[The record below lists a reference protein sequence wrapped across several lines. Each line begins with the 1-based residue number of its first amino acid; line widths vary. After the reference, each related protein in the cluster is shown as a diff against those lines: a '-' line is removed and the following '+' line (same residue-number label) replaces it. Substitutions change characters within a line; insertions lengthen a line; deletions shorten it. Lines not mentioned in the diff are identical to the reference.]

1 MIVPN
6 NMSIS
11 KFEGCDDS
19 KPKGKIQKVVIMVIM
34 TSKEASS
41 MPKKIFIKRTIEQ
54 VFKAMKENGF
64 LKRDSKIGQRPHRL

>member
-1 MIVPN
+1 
-6 NMSIS
+6 
-11 KFEGCDDS
+11 
-19 KPKGKIQKVVIMVIM
+19 M